1 MKIQKEL
8 SGNANDYFEKWAF
21 LRKWDDIELSEKLK
35 VIDDYFS
42 HELNFYVYQKDREF
56 FDDILKP
63 HLANKIEKCLIDY
76 YLLGS
81 HEWIRNHYKNPSDI
95 KGLNAIE
102 IYCLID
108 VWRLTDKAKCQ
119 QILHIMEGVDKKND
133 YRNGNLE
140 FSMIFDKILNTKTTD
155 VKNAVPQQVLKERGK
170 IARQTSECYSEASSG
185 RSGDDDLSF
194 EMQKSVCMMLR
205 QDSGEVQRRRSH
217 SGNAN
222 DSYSRSSI
230 SSVGSDRPV
239 RRAMRSVRPQQR
251 RAMQTRARM
260 PLRQRSFVQ
269 QQKDY
274 GRDDGCED
282 DGSEDDGRDE
292 SYPDDEDCSGQG
304 WNDLKGRRAKVGLN
318 VKRMF
323 KNQDTQKNTKM
334 MVEKGYF
341 LDKSMNQNS
350 EDIVQVSKFWLDA
363 YNHLLASDGSKF
375 LSINL
380 VYSHRTLSERIFALA
395 ILDLPYTSINHEYNT
410 RDDLHFF
417 KMSNDSL
424 ILIKDLQETSAV
436 SAGNDTLAAQR
447 WFDQEERYI
456 YDHET
461 HKEIEKEVKEFL
473 TMKVYGSQIVVTNVT
488 SIEQSI
494 QCIAEIPQGS
504 IPVKTLGYFT
514 TNQFNLKPFSTKNL
528 EFWFYFPRVGEFTFY
543 PASITKDGSKV
554 SVQVNKSKL
563 LVLKEL
569 PKKEKMETL
578 TDILAQGSKTDIIN
592 FMKEK
597 NISNTQIFDFKKI
610 YWLLKDP
617 EFYLSCLT
625 VLKSRMIFD
634 TKVWSYSIYHGDTST
649 ALELFNHDLPGL
661 LPLTYFDSLSIHIDQ
676 FTLKEFHPI
685 FNNRFH
691 ALMSGNCN
699 ILNKDFK
706 ETYLEFLYYLF
717 EKDGKWVSKDY
728 LIFAYYLLLQER
740 VDDACG
746 WISRCEALEV
756 ESQGAEGLKEF
767 GVQYDYLKAYFDMYN
782 GYPGFEVARRLCD
795 THIGHSVVGWRNRFV
810 DMANQLAEFD
820 GELKELKNQA
830 GGGGEGEATDGKPVE
845 TKKIFE
851 SKVDE
856 NGLIFDVRGVH
867 SIKIEFFYIDLEI
880 LFSRNPFI
888 KTSFDEFV
896 YVQPNSVME
905 VPFAAE
911 TSKQQQYSVKIPDHI
926 Q

>member
-1 MKIQKEL
+1 
-8 SGNANDYFEKWAF
+8 
-21 LRKWDDIELSEKLK
+21 
-35 VIDDYFS
+35 
-42 HELNFYVYQKDREF
+42 
-56 FDDILKP
+56 
-63 HLANKIEKCLIDY
+63 
-76 YLLGS
+76 
-81 HEWIRNHYKNPSDI
+81 
-95 KGLNAIE
+95 
-102 IYCLID
+102 
-108 VWRLTDKAKCQ
+108 
-119 QILHIMEGVDKKND
+119 MEMD
-133 YRNGNLE
+133 YR
-140 FSMIFDKILNTKTTD
+140 T
-155 VKNAVPQQVLKERGK
+155 
-170 IARQTSECYSEASSG
+170 
-185 RSGDDDLSF
+185 
-194 EMQKSVCMMLR
+194 
-205 QDSGEVQRRRSH
+205 
-217 SGNAN
+217 
-222 DSYSRSSI
+222 
-230 SSVGSDRPV
+230 
-239 RRAMRSVRPQQR
+239 
-251 RAMQTRARM
+251 
-260 PLRQRSFVQ
+260 
-269 QQKDY
+269 
-274 GRDDGCED
+274 DDGCED
-282 DGSEDDGRDE
+282 DGAEDDGCEE
-292 SYPDDEDCSGQG
+292 SYPDDEDCSGMG
-304 WNDLKGRRAKVGLN
+304 WNDLKARKAKNGLN

-334 MVEKGYF
+334 MAEKGYY
-341 LDKSMNQNS
+341 LDKSMNNTS

-395 ILDLPYTSINHEYNT
+395 ILDLPYTSISHEYNT
-410 RDDLHFF
+410 REDRHFF

-436 SAGNDTLAAQR
+436 SAANDTLAAQR
-447 WFDQEERYI
+447 WFDHEERYI

-461 HKEIEKEVKEFL
+461 QKEIEKEVKEFL

-528 EFWFYFPRVGEFTFY
+528 EFWFYFPREGEFTFY

-563 LVLKEL
+563 KALKEL

-578 TDILAQGSKTDIIN
+578 TDILAQGNKTDIIN

-610 YWLLKDP
+610 YWLLKDH
-617 EFYLSCLT
+617 EFYTECLK
-625 VLKSRMIFD
+625 VLKDRMIFNV
-634 TKVWSYSIYHGDTST
+634 KVWSYSIYHGDVST
-649 ALELFNHDLPGL
+649 AIELFNYDFTKTSTEDLK
-661 LPLTYFDSLSIHIDQ
+661 TFYFKSDNILINQFSI
-676 FTLKEFHPI
+676 KEFHPI

-691 ALMSGNCN
+691 ALMSGKCN
-699 ILNKDFK
+699 ILNRDFK
-706 ETYLEFLYYLF
+706 ETYVEFLLYLF
-717 EKDGKWVSKDY
+717 EKDGNWDSKDY

-740 VDDACG
+740 VDDAYK
-746 WISRCEALEV
+746 WIIECEALEV
-756 ESQGAEGLKEF
+756 VNGSAGGEGSLGYFE
-767 GVQYDYLKAYFDMYN
+767 VQYDYLKAYFDMYN
-782 GYPGFEVARRLCD
+782 GYPKFEVARGLCD
-795 THIGHSVVGWRNRFV
+795 KHIGHSIVSWRNKFV

-820 GELKELKNQA
+820 GELKELQNQA
-830 GGGGEGEATDGKPVE
+830 GAGEGGEMGEGVGIDGKPLE

-856 NGLIFDVRGVH
+856 TGLIFDVRGVH